1 MATLLQW
8 NCRGFRANRS
18 DIDLLIQSYSPVA
31 ICLQET
37 LLANITYSIPRY
49 VPYHIF
55 ASLDNNNRP
64 HGGVSIFVKS
74 NIPQRKINLDTD
86 IPAVAVSII
95 HGKKLTLCSIYLNP
109 RYNITL
115 EDLYHLTE
123 QLPKP
128 YILLGDFN
136 AHNTLWGDSS
146 TDQKGGIIE
155 ELLNIQQLCLWND
168 GTPTYLHPATGTKTC
183 IDLSISHSSLH
194 LDYTW
199 QVHEDTCGSDHF
211 PIVLKSCLDIPEE
224 KLQRWQFHKADWVL
238 FSELCLTELN
248 QNNYQSNEDPV
259 NLFTQTLHSIADRT
273 IPKSSPTYSNKC
285 KPWFDEE
292 CKQAIKTRNQAYR
305 IFCQYPTPE
314 NLTGFRRCQAQTRRL
329 IKSRKRLS
337 WRNYVSGLTSKTP
350 IKKTWDMVRK
360 ITGKPCEPQLHH
372 LQINGTIIDDPV
384 DVVNSLGQT
393 IASHSSSASCSG
405 SFL

>member
-18 DIDLLIQSYSPVA
+18 DIDLLIQRYSPVA

-37 LLANITYSIPRY
+37 LLTNITYTIPQY

-74 NIPQRKINLDTD
+74 NIPQRKISLDTD
-86 IPAVAVSII
+86 IPAVAVSLT
-95 HGKKLTLCSIYLNP
+95 HGKKFTLCSIYLNP
-109 RYNITL
+109 RNNITL

-136 AHNTLWGDSS
+136 AHNTLWGDSN

-168 GTPTYLHPATGTKTC
+168 GTPTYLHPATGTRTC

-199 QVHEDTCGSDHF
+199 HVHEELRIPVEVTIF
-211 PIVLKSCLDIPEE
+211 PLSSGHAWIYQRRNCKDGNSTKPIGFFFHNFVCLNSIRSITSQM
-224 KLQRWQFHKADWVL
+224 KI
-238 FSELCLTELN
+238 
-248 QNNYQSNEDPV
+248 QS
-259 NLFTQTLHSIADRT
+259 I
-273 IPKSSPTYSNKC
+273 
-285 KPWFDEE
+285 
-292 CKQAIKTRNQAYR
+292 
-305 IFCQYPTPE
+305 
-314 NLTGFRRCQAQTRRL
+314 
-329 IKSRKRLS
+329 
-337 WRNYVSGLTSKTP
+337 
-350 IKKTWDMVRK
+350 
-360 ITGKPCEPQLHH
+360 
-372 LQINGTIIDDPV
+372 
-384 DVVNSLGQT
+384 SLLR
-393 IASHSSSASCSG
+393 H
-405 SFL
+405 